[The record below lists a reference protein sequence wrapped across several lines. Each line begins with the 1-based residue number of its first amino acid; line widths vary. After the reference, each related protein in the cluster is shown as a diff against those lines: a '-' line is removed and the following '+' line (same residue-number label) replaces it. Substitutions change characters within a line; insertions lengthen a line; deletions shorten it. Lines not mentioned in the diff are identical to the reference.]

1 MFKLFL
7 SILISNNFVNGIPT
21 PEYDSDCDYY
31 PEDPGCGGPKVD
43 HCGYPLPE
51 EVEEGQDTLDE
62 NYGKLYTANVLFHS

>member
-51 EVEEGQDTLDE
+51 EVEEGQGTLDE
-62 NYGKLYTANVLFHS
+62 SYGK